1 MVMDGG
7 TGTVALSTQDTGIN
21 ASAAASG
28 ASASSSFAAAHS
40 LLTAAKNAVIAAP
53 PPCASLRPARSIA
66 WTPLVPS

>member
-28 ASASSSFAAAHS
+28 VGRSAMNTEQNRSGSDSRVLAIGGEVV
-40 LLTAAKNAVIAAP
+40 VIAH
-53 PPCASLRPARSIA
+53 CDGD
-66 WTPLVPS
+66 